1 MIAIVSHLEAFVT
14 CMLSAQ
20 IFSTFPFSIQVGL
33 CRNFYKVFLPP
44 LRNVLLVFIVG
55 ASFMA
60 VVGLLYNYILCS
72 IDLPLIFISEFVVKL
87 ILYKLV

>member
-20 IFSTFPFSIQVGL
+20 IFSTLPFPLKSGFSGIVIRFFTPSQKCL
-33 CRNFYKVFLPP
+33 
-44 LRNVLLVFIVG
+44 LLVFIAG

-60 VVGLLYNYILCS
+60 VVGLLYNYIMCS
-72 IDLPLIFISEFVVKL
+72 IGLALIFICEFVVKL